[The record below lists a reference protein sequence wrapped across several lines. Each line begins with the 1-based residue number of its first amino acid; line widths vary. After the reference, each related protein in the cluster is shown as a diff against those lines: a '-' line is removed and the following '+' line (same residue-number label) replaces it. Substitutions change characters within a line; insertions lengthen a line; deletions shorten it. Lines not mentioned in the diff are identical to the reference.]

1 MTESLEGRVFVV
13 TGGGSG
19 IGRAVATRLVGLG
32 ATVVVAG
39 RRAHLLDAVVTEVE
53 CAGGQALA
61 VPTDVRQPDQVD
73 ALVARAVERFGR
85 VDGLVNNAAGNFVVP
100 AEKLTANGWRAVVD
114 IVLNGTWFC
123 TSAVARELIA
133 AGRPGAILNVVAT
146 YAWTG
151 HPGTVHSAA
160 AKAGVVTMSRTL
172 AAEWARYGI
181 RVNCVAPGPTTTE
194 GAGAAL
200 WATPED
206 HARVLS
212 SVPTGRF
219 ASPDEIADLCGL
231 LLSDRAGYVTG
242 EVLTVDG
249 GQSLGRQFYGP
260 PLAPATP
267 NGAATPAVS
276 RP

>member
-1 MTESLEGRVFVV
+1 VTESLEGRVFVV

-19 IGRAVATRLVGLG
+19 IGRAVGSRLVDLG
-32 ATVVVAG
+32 AAVVVAG
-39 RRAHLLDAVVTEVE
+39 RRPHLLESVVDEVTQR
-53 CAGGQALA
+53 GGQALA

-73 ALVARAVERFGR
+73 ALVARTVERFGR

-100 AEKLTANGWRAVVD
+100 AEKLSANGWRAVVD

-123 TSAVARELIA
+123 TSAVGRELIA

-181 RVNCVAPGPTTTE
+181 RVNCLAPGPTTTE

-206 HARVLS
+206 RARVMS
-212 SVPTGRF
+212 SVPMGRF
-219 ASPDEIADLCGL
+219 AAPDEIADLCGL

-260 PLAPATP
+260 PLSPAAA
-267 NGAATPAVS
+267 NGNPAAAGS